1 VCLAQF
7 GMLQTRA
14 FRAAFRSLLPRVSL
28 EGSFEDTLSEII
40 GGKRKPKDELD
51 ACDFRVTRL
60 NDSMC
65 AARATLMDSVEGPAA
80 GDKIREAARGRRITK
95 AWKGLSTITDP
106 NRQRA
111 VATALEVSVERG
123 RGWVITSIFDG
134 RTVTPCSLE
143 SPTTRAQR
151 AACSM
156 QHAAMCQV
164 FERKERLRRDSLRA
178 SLDKWRERKLSSS
191 QSSGSKGWSGW
202 LMGLFRTDRKSD
214 PGRILAQQLTNEVIR
229 PEHGSP
235 YGTAVQLWQFVVVPC
250 LGATAHPF
258 HVCTRTTEAD
268 VCRRILLP
276 DRAPRHTGPPRASP
290 GCGEPSVRCCECRP
304 SSSRPSA
311 APA

>member
-1 VCLAQF
+1 
-7 GMLQTRA
+7 MLQTRA

-51 ACDFRVTRL
+51 VRDFRVTRL

-134 RTVTPCSLE
+134 RTVTRCNLE

-156 QHAAMCQV
+156 QQCV
-164 FERKERLRRDSLRA
+164 R
-178 SLDKWRERKLSSS
+178 SSS
-191 QSSGSKGWSGW
+191 GRSGCDETRSARRSTSGA
-202 LMGLFRTDRKSD
+202 RES
-214 PGRILAQQLTNEVIR
+214 
-229 PEHGSP
+229 
-235 YGTAVQLWQFVVVPC
+235 
-250 LGATAHPF
+250 
-258 HVCTRTTEAD
+258 
-268 VCRRILLP
+268 
-276 DRAPRHTGPPRASP
+276 
-290 GCGEPSVRCCECRP
+290 
-304 SSSRPSA
+304 
-311 APA
+311 